1 METLWNEL
9 DNLTKRYRILNI
21 ENALDYKRFNL
32 YSNVHH
38 STSIEGST
46 LTEGETEILL
56 EKGLTANGKP
66 LEHSL
71 MVQDCYKALL
81 YAIEES
87 KTKTSLS
94 PEFLQ
99 RLNSIVMKNT
109 GGINKHIL
117 GEYDSSRGEYRLA
130 AAFAQGGGYY
140 LSPEKIPGAVINF
153 CNEVNKRIDNT
164 QNIEDQY
171 KLSFDVHFNLVSIH
185 PWGDGNGRTCRLAM
199 NYIQLYHGIPLTK
212 VYLSD
217 RNQYIEALKQTRA
230 KEDIGI
236 FRDFMGGQQIK
247 FLNEKITEYENSQKK
262 SPGMTFLF

>member
-1 METLWNEL
+1 MKSIWNEL
-9 DNLTKRYRILNI
+9 DNLTKYYKTLNL
-21 ENALDYKRFNL
+21 ENAIDYKRFNL

-56 EKGLTANGKP
+56 DKGLTAEGKP

-71 MVQDCYKALL
+71 MVKDCYDALVF
-81 YAIEES
+81 AIEES
-87 KTKTSLS
+87 KTKTPLS
-94 PEFLQ
+94 PDFLKK
-99 RLNSIVMKNT
+99 LNSIVMKTT
-109 GGINKHIL
+109 GAINKHIL
-117 GEYDSSRGEYRLA
+117 GEFDTSKGEYRLS

-153 CNEVNKRIDNT
+153 CNEVNKRIDSA

-199 NYIQLYHGIPLTK
+199 NYIQLYYGIPLTK
-212 VYLSD
+212 VYSND

-230 KEDIGI
+230 KEDIDI
-236 FRDFMGGQQIK
+236 FRDFMRGQQIK
-247 FLNEKITEYENSQKK
+247 FLNEKINEYENSQKK
-262 SPGMTFLF
+262 SSGMTFLF